1 MYTRVEGNLRLTR
14 NQASLR
20 YPDNYIL
27 IQKENTDLLDPAG
40 VVMFIGDD
48 FDELFAL
55 QVDLPVP
62 MGVVYEGVNL
72 QNSLGGICR

>member
-1 MYTRVEGNLRLTR
+1 MRLSR
-14 NQASLR
+14 NEASLR

-27 IQKENTDLLDPAG
+27 IQKENTDLLNPVG
-40 VVMFIGDD
+40 VVMYIGDD
-48 FDELFAL
+48 FDELFSL